1 MPQRLFIITHCFQLV
16 KHFFELFSKLSCFSI
31 AATVIDFI
39 RTVRFCQALF
49 SSFFEE
55 VFLLRISCGKMY
67 FIISCPLL
75 SIPFL
80 LFFYKVFTLQYSTV
94 GTGAKKKKPKEQDS
108 LFTGRANGERGI

>member
-1 MPQRLFIITHCFQLV
+1 
-16 KHFFELFSKLSCFSI
+16 ELFSKLSCFSI
-31 AATVIDFI
+31 AATVIDFT

-49 SSFFEE
+49 SSFLKKFFCSASPA
-55 VFLLRISCGKMY
+55 VRCI
-67 FIISCPLL
+67 L
-75 SIPFL
+75 SSHARFCQYLFL